1 MRKQCWFGVKKNIQI
16 NNEPAV
22 IMKSNGTLTRT
33 TTPTPEQPIPMA
45 RFSIG
50 EEDDD
55 VPLTFKRQRLSTSA
69 SASVNRSHSQPQVV
83 TDEIDEQQENIEI
96 EDVESDS
103 EGYEELEPD
112 DEEEEDDDEVETD
125 EDEEEVEVLVPE
137 GCDQQQMTSSS
148 AAVLLRGVASGV
160 VANRSGSPVVSD
172 VNGELK
178 AVLTDPDVLD
188 CPICLD
194 PLSTPVFQCENG
206 HIACSLCCSKVK
218 RKCPSCCMPIG
229 YNRCRAIEKVIESVK
244 VSCKNAQ
251 HGCKTTI
258 TYSQK
263 TEHEQMCPFVTCY
276 CPHPSCPFGG
286 TSRNM
291 YIHFGIQHAVS
302 TTRFTYDTTF
312 FVHVATQQKHIFFQ
326 EQHESVIFILNH
338 EVKEHGRALSVDC
351 VGPSTL
357 KSCFEYQITA
367 RQLKSVLTLQCVPD
381 VYTRWSEHPLKR
393 NYLTV
398 PSDFFCCS
406 GTLPLHLCIKK
417 TVLPE

>member
-1 MRKQCWFGVKKNIQI
+1 
-16 NNEPAV
+16 
-22 IMKSNGTLTRT
+22 MKSNGTLTRT

-112 DEEEEDDDEVETD
+112 DDEEEDDDE
-125 EDEEEVEVLVPE
+125 
-137 GCDQQQMTSSS
+137 
-148 AAVLLRGVASGV
+148 
-160 VANRSGSPVVSD
+160 
-172 VNGELK
+172 LK
-178 AVLTDPDVLD
+178 VVLTDPDVLD

-251 HGCKTTI
+251 HGCKTTM
-258 TYSQK
+258 TYGKK

-291 YIHFGIQHAVS
+291 YIHFGIQHAAS